1 MSRRARLRGLGR
13 LGQSPSLWDLIT
25 NPLAVTVPQALTS
38 QYNALVAAREAA
50 ANPANAPMA
59 STAALNQALATAQA
73 NGVDPG
79 TIQALWMG
87 GADAVQL
94 QIAASSPAQAQAA
107 LAPGGALQSVTGQTP
122 AAGQPMSTA
131 LLYPAAAQPQLMNY
145 GPLTPDQ
152 IAALTS
158 AMDITQT
165 GISTALTGWGA
176 WFQANWPW
184 LALGGIGLW
193 WVSKQL

>member
-1 MSRRARLRGLGR
+1 M
-13 LGQSPSLWDLIT
+13 IT

-107 LAPGGALQSVTGQTP
+107 LAPGGALQSVTGVTP
-122 AAGQPMSTA
+122 AAGEPVSSA

-152 IAALTS
+152 IAALTQATNPPIGS
-158 AMDITQT
+158 A
-165 GISTALTGWGA
+165 SWLA
-176 WFQANWPW
+176 WLEANWPW

-193 WVSKQL
+193 WFSKQF